1 MNNKL
6 FVGNLAY
13 TVTDANLQDM
23 FGQYGQVVSC
33 SIATDR
39 DTGRSRGFGFVEM
52 QSQAA
57 AEGAIT
63 GLNGRE
69 VGGRQISVSISQPK
83 PQRTRRY

>member
-13 TVTDANLQDM
+13 TVTDSGLHEL
-23 FGQYGQVVSC
+23 FEQYGSVVAC
-33 SIATDR
+33 NIATDR

-52 QSQAA
+52 KTQAE
-57 AEGAIT
+57 AEGAIA

-69 VGGRQISVSISQPK
+69 LGGRQIAVSISQPK
-83 PQRTRRY
+83 PKRARY